1 MGDAVKEA
9 DVTLVDP
16 HKLERNP
23 DNPRLIFREEDMLA
37 LQESIRDQGILVP
50 LTVYAVSDKFRL
62 LDGERRWR
70 SAIKLGMPRVPVIIQ
85 AKPERLTNIMMMFAI
100 HHARKDWDPLPTA
113 LKLEELERVFE
124 RQHSKKPKEKEL
136 AGLASMSIGEVRRL
150 KKLLDLPKEYRDEL
164 LAELEK
170 PHAKQVLTVDH
181 VLEATNAVTALR
193 KAEVLLPKEED
204 KVRRAIVEKFRD
216 GVIKNTVSPRKLTKL
231 ARAVTGK
238 QITIAM
244 ARKVVLDVVNRDKYT
259 IDDAYRDSVEQVDF
273 EHNLTVLTERVQR
286 LISEH
291 RKKGFDPS
299 PTTRKALEDLGDL
312 IRRFLSKK

>member
-1 MGDAVKEA
+1 
-9 DVTLVDP
+9 
-16 HKLERNP
+16 
-23 DNPRLIFREEDMLA
+23 
-37 LQESIRDQGILVP
+37 
-50 LTVYAVSDKFRL
+50 
-62 LDGERRWR
+62 
-70 SAIKLGMPRVPVIIQ
+70 
-85 AKPERLTNIMMMFAI
+85 
-100 HHARKDWDPLPTA
+100 
-113 LKLEELERVFE
+113 
-124 RQHSKKPKEKEL
+124 
-136 AGLASMSIGEVRRL
+136 
-150 KKLLDLPKEYRDEL
+150 
-164 LAELEK
+164 
-170 PHAKQVLTVDH
+170 LTVDH
-181 VLEATNAVTALR
+181 VLESTNAVTALR
-193 KAEVLLPKEED
+193 KAEVLLPKEEE

-291 RKKGFDPS
+291 QGRGFDPS

-312 IRRFLSKK
+312 IGRFLSKK